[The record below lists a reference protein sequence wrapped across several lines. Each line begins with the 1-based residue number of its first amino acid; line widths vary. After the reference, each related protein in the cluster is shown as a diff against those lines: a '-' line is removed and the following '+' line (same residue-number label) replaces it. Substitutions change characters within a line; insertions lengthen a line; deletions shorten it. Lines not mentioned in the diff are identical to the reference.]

1 MTSSRGEPG
10 AEPGARSAWRIFF
23 ATRVP
28 LHFVLGRLDRVVAV
42 SNATRDELRE
52 GPCVTVPVEVVANG
66 VDLPRGRATD
76 TSSARQRGPILYV
89 GRLDPYK
96 NVSAWLQEYAGLPEG
111 IRRTHPLV
119 LCGDHDPRFA
129 EPLRTAAAEA
139 GIADQVDWRGHV
151 TEGELDVLYREAA
164 LLVHPSLE
172 EGFGLT
178 LLEAMARGTP
188 VVAYRIPAL
197 AEVGGDAVCF
207 AEPGEPGALVRCVRR
222 LLESPEERS
231 RLAAL
236 GFARAEEFSWRRCA
250 VATREVHRRVLE
262 STVLRRCP
270 ASRAWSAQPMCSWTR
285 GRPSMAESVDT
296 SVRSC
301 GGCRSTFRAGRSAC
315 WSSPG
320 RASDSP
326 HMGWTQT
333 ASGSST
339 SRVGSTAWPRWCR
352 SAASRGGCVPT
363 SSTPRTT
370 CCRRDCRAPRW
381 SPSTT

>member
-1 MTSSRGEPG
+1 MTATIALDARWIRPGRPDGVGRYTRSLARELLALDGDERYRLLFGDEAARQGFAEECGCEPTALGWVAPVPLLGARDFVSFPRWVRTLGIDLLHVPHVLTSPLHGPYRTVATIHDLIPWRARGR
-10 AEPGARSAWRIFF
+10 EPGARPAWRIFF

-52 GPCVTVPVEVVANG
+52 DPCVTVPVEVVANG

-151 TEGELDVLYREAA
+151 PEGELDVLYREAA

-262 STVLRRCP
+262 STGVRR
-270 ASRAWSAQPMCSWTR
+270 
-285 GRPSMAESVDT
+285 
-296 SVRSC
+296 
-301 GGCRSTFRAGRSAC
+301 
-315 WSSPG
+315 
-320 RASDSP
+320 
-326 HMGWTQT
+326 
-333 ASGSST
+333 
-339 SRVGSTAWPRWCR
+339 
-352 SAASRGGCVPT
+352 
-363 SSTPRTT
+363 
-370 CCRRDCRAPRW
+370 
-381 SPSTT
+381 